1 MSFQG
6 LISGSECAAPAN
18 PLSQVLKHTEGDR
31 SLQQDR
37 ISGPSTS
44 RLHYLPGNSSSVP
57 ANEQDIALARQFF
70 EGNSSGHAMAPVF
83 SVPHPAEL
91 ARINEMVARPG
102 ISEHW
107 GLEQQHQMRGLDDST
122 KAAAWAT
129 EFRNAPQA
137 SVAHTVQQNIAG
149 PEFQQQ
155 RSYMSPLYGNS
166 MPMGVYG
173 MGATGMQYGTNSNFS
188 TVVQGKGKAK
198 EVDFETAF
206 AQVMDSLEPVQ
217 SSTSRIE
224 EVDDGV
230 QEIEESLRAAAIDGD
245 TEGDF
250 QKYVPLSSSAH
261 RLHVAD
267 RVWEE
272 LQNSDHPPPKE
283 DIAKW
288 EAEFSQLMSAQR
300 DELEDYGKNMQNAWE
315 GGVGNYDG
323 NIGDKPMQIDA
334 EGIPVLGDYVFE
346 QNNKFLDPS
355 SSRSLLNEAKA
366 LLEQNGSLS
375 EAALMLEAAIQRGEL
390 GEGGYEAWILL
401 GETRNMDEREEAGM
415 RALLQGVKRAEESGT
430 PGPGMLSL
438 AISFTNE
445 SYDRASHSMLLRWF
459 RARYPDVSVPEETVR
474 AMTTNSAW
482 DTHGRITELFLDL
495 ARAQHGQ
502 NKMDEDLQIALGV
515 LFYTNGEYERAQD
528 CFAAALNVRPKDYL
542 LWNRL
547 GSSLSNGNKPEEA
560 LGAYREALQLRPTY
574 TRAIYNVGVACLNIG
589 ADKEAAEHFL
599 SALSLQESTGGD
611 TSDQLWFTL
620 RRALLSMQRSD
631 LADLAKP
638 EAKSNLEIFRK
649 EGLDF

>member
-37 ISGPSTS
+37 ISGPSTP
-44 RLHYLPGNSSSVP
+44 RLHYLPGSSSSVP

-70 EGNSSGHAMAPVF
+70 EGNSSGHAMAPAF
-83 SVPHPAEL
+83 SMPHPAEL
-91 ARINEMVARPG
+91 ARINEMAARPG

-107 GLEQQHQMRGLDDST
+107 ALEQQQMRGLDDPA

-129 EFRNAPQA
+129 EFGNTPQA
-137 SVAHTVQQNIAG
+137 SVAPTAQQNIAG
-149 PEFQQQ
+149 PEFQHQ
-155 RSYMSPLYGNS
+155 RSYMSPLYGS
-166 MPMGVYG
+166 PMPMGMYG
-173 MGATGMQYGTNSNFS
+173 MGATGMQYGMNPNFS
-188 TVVQGKGKAK
+188 TVVQGKGKEK

-206 AQVMDSLEPVQ
+206 AQVIDSLEPAQ

-230 QEIEESLRAAAIDGD
+230 QEIEESLRAAAIDGHV

-250 QKYVPLSSSAH
+250 QK
-261 RLHVAD
+261 
-267 RVWEE
+267 VWEE
-272 LQNSDHPPPKE
+272 LQNSEHPPPKE

-323 NIGDKPMQIDA
+323 NLGDKPMQFDA

-346 QNNKFLDPS
+346 RNNNFLDPS
-355 SSRSLLNEAKA
+355 PSRSLLNEAKA

-390 GEGGYEAWILL
+390 GEGSYEAWILL

-459 RARYPDVSVPEETVR
+459 RTRYPDVSVPEETAR
-474 AMTTNSAW
+474 AMITNSAW

-495 ARAQHGQ
+495 ARTQHGQ

-638 EAKSNLEIFRK
+638 EAKSNLELFRK
-649 EGLDF
+649 EGFDF